1 MAQYELNLRDYWRIL
16 RKRKWIVVF
25 VALAFGGMAYV
36 FAEVQKP
43 NPVYQATAVVKFER
57 STTLVGLLVETI
69 SLSTGDNLATQSA
82 VIRSF
87 PVLERAAKALRMI
100 PPDLDSEAIKR
111 NLRYVQLVSD
121 LRGQVTAAPEENTT
135 LINITV
141 TSPDATQAARIA
153 NAVSQAYR
161 EENLLS
167 RSQKIRDARRFIE
180 EQLAEATQRLQAAE
194 DGIRALKEQ
203 RGFVSLSE
211 ETTASLARLTALES
225 DYEKVRQ
232 AQQETANQ
240 IQALQDPQVLAGAI
254 APRIFT
260 DAGDPTI
267 AKLNTTLLDIG
278 VERENLLATL
288 TPEHPQIRD
297 LNGRIANTR
306 ENLIRELRLKMQTFQ
321 GRGADLQ
328 RQIRQV
334 RLEQRTLPEVARQ
347 YTQLQREM
355 TINESLLSQLRSKLQ
370 EVQIKEKEQVEE
382 VTLVRPALEPSRP
395 TNPPQTT
402 GKGVVGLLIGLTIG
416 LVLVFVLESMD
427 TSIGTIHDVESYV
440 EVPVV
445 GLIPDIDPS
454 KDIALAAPEDEEED
468 VALTKLRP
476 FLITLLSPK
485 STIAEAYRSMRTNV
499 EFLSLER
506 NLKTLCLTS
515 ALQMEGKTTTAINLA
530 ISMAQMGKKT
540 LLVEADL
547 RKPFIH
553 HALGIPRDPGL
564 AEVIVGNRDWR
575 ECLRT
580 VADLILGPLGLEKVM
595 AAPNIDK
602 LHVLTSGTPPPNPAE
617 FLNSQRMTDLIA
629 AFRQEFDNIIFDCSP
644 ILPVTDAAILSSKTD
659 GTLIVYRVGRTARA
673 ALKRAKTLLENV
685 RGKVLGIVLTGVRAE
700 VSPDYEDLEYYRY
713 AYGQEPSRGASA
725 RMAFRGRESALRRVT
740 GFLTGTSVTAK
751 VLLLILLGLLLVGAW
766 AWWYGIRP
774 TGWIK
779 GLVPRVEN
787 TLPTLPASR
796 SVSTQGAP
804 AQPPTPGAA
813 KVTPAAPAPLPK
825 SPEPRGPAAS
835 PVPQSTA
842 PSSPVATPAP
852 SPPAAPPAPSS
863 PPPRGNSESPGS
875 AHAFAIQVASR
886 PDRATSLAHAENL
899 RKEGLEAF
907 TVPAQVPGKGKWYR
921 VLIGGYESASSAADA
936 ERELRAKGR
945 IEEALVVSLPYAVE
959 VPGLAAPD
967 QAAKTVE
974 VVRRSGYLP
983 LLRPDAGGPS
993 AGSKQTM
1000 LVEAF
1005 GTSGEAERLAGL
1017 LRARGLSPRVI
1028 RR

>member
-1 MAQYELNLRDYWRIL
+1 MAQYDLNLRDYWRIL
-16 RKRKWIVVF
+16 RKRKWIVAL

-69 SLSTGDNLATQSA
+69 SLSSGDNLATQSA

-121 LRGQVTAAPEENTT
+121 LRGQITAAPEENTT

-141 TSPDATQAARIA
+141 TSPDSIQAARVA
-153 NAVSQAYR
+153 NAVAQAYR
-161 EENLLS
+161 EENLLA
-167 RSQKIRDARRFIE
+167 RNQKIREARRFIE
-180 EQLAEATQRLQAAE
+180 EQLAEATGRLEEAE

-211 ETTASLARLTALES
+211 ETSASLTRLTGLEGE
-225 DYEKVRQ
+225 YEKVRQ

-240 IQALQDPQVLAGAI
+240 IQALQDPQVLAGAVS
-254 APRIFT
+254 PRIFT

-267 AKLNTTLLDIG
+267 AKLNTSLLDLG

-297 LNGRIANTR
+297 LNARIATTR
-306 ENLIRELRLKMQTFQ
+306 ENLVRELRLKMQTFQ

-334 RLEQRTLPEVARQ
+334 RQEQRTLPEVARQ
-347 YTQLQREM
+347 YAGLQREM
-355 TINESLLSQLRSKLQ
+355 AINENLLSQLRTKLQ

-382 VTLVRPALEPSRP
+382 VSLVRPAIEPGRP

-402 GKGVVGLLIGLTIG
+402 GKGIVGLLIGLTIG

-445 GLIPDIDPS
+445 GLIPNIDPT
-454 KDIALAAPEDEEED
+454 KDAALAPSPDEEED
-468 VALTKLRP
+468 LALTKLRP

-530 ISMAQMGKKT
+530 ITLAQMGKKT

-617 FLNSQRMTDLIA
+617 FLNSQRMTDLIV
-629 AFRQEFDNIIFDCSP
+629 AFRQEFDTIIFDCSP

-713 AYGQEPSRGASA
+713 AYGQEPSRVDA
-725 RMAFRGRESALRRVT
+725 RRLAFRGRKSALRRVT
-740 GFLTGTSVTAK
+740 GFLTGASIPAK
-751 VLLLILLGLLLVGAW
+751 VLLLILLGLLVAGAW

-774 TGWIK
+774 ADWLS
-779 GLVPRVEN
+779 GLTPRVEQI
-787 TLPTLPASR
+787 LPTSR
-796 SVSTQGAP
+796 PVTAQGGA
-804 AQPPTPGAA
+804 AGGTTPGAG
-813 KVTPAAPAPLPK
+813 KTPPAAPAPLPK
-825 SPEPRGPAAS
+825 SPEPSGRAAS
-835 PVPQSTA
+835 PAPRPTA
-842 PSSPVATPAP
+842 PPTPVATPAP
-852 SPPAAPPAPSS
+852 SSRAPTPAPSA
-863 PPPRGNSESPGS
+863 PPPRGNAGPSGS
-875 AHAFAIQVASR
+875 AHPFAIQVASR
-886 PDRATSLAHAENL
+886 PDRAISLAHAENL

-907 TVPAQVPGKGKWYR
+907 TVPAQVPGKGRWYR
-921 VLIGGYESASSAADA
+921 VLIGGFESASSAAEA

-945 IEEALVVSLPYAVE
+945 IEDAVVVSLPYAVE
-959 VPGLAAPD
+959 VSGLATPD
-967 QAAKTVE
+967 QAAEATQVA
-974 VVRRSGYLP
+974 RRSGYLP
-983 LLRPDAGGPS
+983 LLRQAPGDRP
-993 AGSKQTM
+993 AGSNQTL

-1005 GTSGEAERLAGL
+1005 GTPREAERLADL
-1017 LRARGLSPRVI
+1017 LRERGLRPRVI